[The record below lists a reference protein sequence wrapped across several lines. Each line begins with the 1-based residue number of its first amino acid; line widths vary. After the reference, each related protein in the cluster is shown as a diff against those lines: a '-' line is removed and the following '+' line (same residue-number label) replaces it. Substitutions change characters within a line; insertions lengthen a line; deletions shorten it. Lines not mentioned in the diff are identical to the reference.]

1 MRSFVFLGLAI
12 AAVTAEAQYGS
23 HGSPPEKMDDK
34 MMYGH
39 EMPHMGYQEPEYP
52 RPHEY
57 QQYREPHYMP
67 HMEHGYDRR
76 QYGYKEP
83 KYTTPKPAYQHP
95 EPAYGRPEPAYNHPN
110 PAYKH
115 PEPAYKRPEPAY
127 EHPEPAYKHPEPA
140 YERPEPAYKHP
151 EPAYE
156 RPEPEYKHPEPKHE
170 PEYPRPPYGDDS
182 RNYHYQSYHMPGYNH
197 HMFQE
202 PDTQTYMNHMTYH
215 DHKTYDHMPHTK
227 QTGYRPEPSYTTPR
241 PYHPTTYKPTPEPYK
256 PTPRPYRPAHTP
268 YRPTPEPYGPTPKP
282 YTPAHAPYNHYRPT
296 PSPYHTTTY
305 RAPYHAQ
312 SKSYEYEMPEPY
324 MPYEEEKPARPS
336 YHANAYAPTTPKY
349 GMDMMDDHMEKETGV
364 APYSPPKSPAKPE
377 PKYLG
382 KFQHPTH
389 DVEGD
394 IFKLDDHTLYI
405 QGFSFDGGAP
415 DVVFFSDGVAIPY
428 YTRSDPHM
436 TVNVKKF
443 DKEDIVL
450 MLPPEKPTLEDLQHF
465 QVWCRKF
472 EQNFG
477 EFVMA

>member
-12 AAVTAEAQYGS
+12 AAVSAEAQYGS
-23 HGSPPEKMDDK
+23 HGAPSEKMDDK

-39 EMPHMGYQEPEYP
+39 EMPHMEYQEPVYA

-67 HMEHGYDRR
+67 HMEHGYERR
-76 QYGYKEP
+76 QYGYQKP
-83 KYTTPKPAYQHP
+83 KYTTPKPAYHQPEPAYKHPERAYGHP
-95 EPAYGRPEPAYNHPN
+95 EPAYGHPEPAYNHP
-110 PAYKH
+110 K
-115 PEPAYKRPEPAY
+115 
-127 EHPEPAYKHPEPA
+127 PAYKHPEPA
-140 YERPEPAYKHP
+140 YE
-151 EPAYE
+151 
-156 RPEPEYKHPEPKHE
+156 HPEPKHE
-170 PEYPRPPYGDDS
+170 PAYPKPSYGEDS

-215 DHKTYDHMPHTK
+215 DHKSYDHMPHTK
-227 QTGYRPEPSYTTPR
+227 QNGYRPEPSYTTPR

-256 PTPRPYRPAHTP
+256 PTPRHYGPTPKP
-268 YRPTPEPYGPTPKP
+268 YRPTPEPYGPTAKP
-282 YTPAHAPYNHYRPT
+282 YAPTHAPYNHYRPT

-305 RAPYHAQ
+305 RPYQAQ

-324 MPYEEEKPARPS
+324 MPYEEEKPARPA
-336 YHANAYAPTTPKY
+336 YHANAYASTTPKY
-349 GMDMMDDHMEKETGV
+349 AKEMMMDDHMEKETGV

-377 PKYLG
+377 PQYLG

-389 DVEGD
+389 KVEGD

-428 YTRSDPHM
+428 YTRSNPQM

-443 DKEDIVL
+443 DKEDVVL
-450 MLPPEKPTLEDLQHF
+450 MLPPEKPTLKDLQHF
-465 QVWCRKF
+465 QVWCRQF
-472 EQNFG
+472 EQDFG
-477 EFVMA
+477 EFVMN